1 MLPAMFA
8 GIGGEVHNV
17 NLTLYTDTHIVRASY
32 ATRQRRVSDI
42 LNESETDF
50 IVVRDASF
58 DDFGTSTQPMRAEYA
73 QINLGAVLFAVVADH
88 VDPVPELRTPKVAE
102 RALIS
107 IPPFRVVGNVHILPE
122 RNLQESLE
130 ELTGRFLPVTDAQYW
145 SDRVGEARQTAAMVA
160 INHARAQILAPHRET
175 DPWAGLDRAGE
186 APAVPPAESLAT
198 ADADATLESMPVAG
212 GNADGWPES
221 DFER

>member
-1 MLPAMFA
+1 MLPAMLT
-8 GIGGEVHNV
+8 GIGGEVHHV
-17 NLTLYTDTHIVRASY
+17 NLTLYTDTHIVRATY

-42 LNESETDF
+42 LNESDTDF
-50 IVVRDASF
+50 IVVRDANF
-58 DDFGTSTQPMRAEYA
+58 DEFGTSTSPMRAEYA
-73 QINLGAVLFAVVADH
+73 QINLGAVLFAVVADV

-107 IPPFRVVGNVHILPE
+107 IPPFRVVGSVHILPE

-145 SDRVGEARQTAAMVA
+145 SDRVGEARQNAAMVA
-160 INHARAQILAPHRET
+160 VNHSRAQILAPHREA

-186 APAVPPAESLAT
+186 ASALPPAGP
-198 ADADATLESMPVAG
+198 ADAAPTIPVVG
-212 GNADGWPES
+212 GTAEGWPDT
-221 DFER
+221 DFDR

>member
-1 MLPAMFA
+1 MLS
-8 GIGGEVHNV
+8 GIGGEVHIV
-17 NLTLYTDTHIVRASY
+17 NLMLYTDTHIVRASY
-32 ATRQRRVSDI
+32 ATRQRRITDI
-42 LNESETDF
+42 LNEADTDF

-58 DDFGTSTQPMRAEYA
+58 DDFGTSAQPMRAEYA
-73 QINLGAVLFAVVADH
+73 QINLGAVLFAVSADH
-88 VDPVPELRTPKVAE
+88 VEAVPELRTPKVAE

-130 ELTGRFLPVTDAQYW
+130 ELHGRFLPVTDAQYW
-145 SDRVGEARQTAAMVA
+145 SDRVGEARQNAAMVA

-186 APAVPPAESLAT
+186 APAVPPAMASEAAAPGQSGDT
-198 ADADATLESMPVAG
+198 IPVTG
-212 GNADGWPES
+212 GNAQGWPGS
-221 DFER
+221 DFDR

>member
-8 GIGGEVHNV
+8 GIGGDVHTV
-17 NLTLYTDTHIVRASY
+17 ALTLYTDTHIVRASY
-32 ATRQRRVSDI
+32 ATRQRRVTDI

-50 IVVRDASF
+50 VVVRDASF

-145 SDRVGEARQTAAMVA
+145 SDRVGEARQHAAMVA
-160 INHARAQILAPHRET
+160 INHARAQILAPHREA

-186 APAVPPAESLAT
+186 APAVPPAEPVAT
-198 ADADATLESMPVAG
+198 ADPDAPLGSIPVAG

>member
-1 MLPAMFA
+1 MLPAMMS
-8 GIGGEVHNV
+8 GIGGEVHTV

-32 ATRQRRVSDI
+32 ATRQRRISDI

-73 QINLGAVLFAVVADH
+73 QINLGAVLFAVV
-88 VDPVPELRTPKVAE
+88 VDPVEPVPELRTPKVAE

-130 ELTGRFLPVTDAQYW
+130 ELIGRFLPVTDAQFW

-186 APAVPPAESLAT
+186 ASAVPPAEPFAT
-198 ADADATLESMPVAG
+198 ADPAEMVESMPVAG
-212 GNADGWPES
+212 GDADGWPES
-221 DFER
+221 DFYR

>member
-1 MLPAMFA
+1 MLPAMLS
-8 GIGGEVHNV
+8 GIGGEVHHV
-17 NLTLYTDTHIVRASY
+17 KLTLYTDTHIVHATY
-32 ATRQRRVSDI
+32 ATRQRRVTDI
-42 LNESETDF
+42 LNEADTDF

-73 QINLGAVLFAVVADH
+73 QLNLGAVLFAVVGET

-107 IPPFRVVGNVHILPE
+107 IPPFRVVGNVHLLPE

-130 ELTGRFLPVTDAQYW
+130 ELIGRFLPVTDAQYW
-145 SDRVGEARQTAAMVA
+145 SDRVGEARQTAAMIA
-160 INHARAQILAPHRET
+160 INHARAQILAPHREA

-186 APAVPPAESLAT
+186 APAVPPAGEPGESVGSA
-198 ADADATLESMPVAG
+198 ESIPVSG
-212 GNADGWPES
+212 GNAEGWPGS
-221 DFER
+221 DFDR